1 MANIADPLILLELLR
16 FELLGGLGESI
27 ISFLQMIL
35 LLIRHT
41 LPFTFNVSKLNFRDK
56 KQNLVVLE
64 WFILVYS

>member
-41 LPFTFNVSKLNFRDK
+41 LPFTFNVSKLNVRDK
-56 KQNLVVLE
+56 KQNLAVLE
-64 WFILVYS
+64 CVILFYS

>member
-56 KQNLVVLE
+56 KQNLTVLE
-64 WFILVYS
+64 CFILVYS